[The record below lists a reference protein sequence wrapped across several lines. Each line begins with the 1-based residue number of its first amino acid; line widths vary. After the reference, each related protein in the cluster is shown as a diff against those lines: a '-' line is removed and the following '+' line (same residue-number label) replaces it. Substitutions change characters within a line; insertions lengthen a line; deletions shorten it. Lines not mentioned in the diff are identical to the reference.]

1 MKLYSD
7 LLAHGFALGI
17 AIVTFALAVDPR
29 QDVKARSLE
38 RPPQNQAV
46 KASRQERKELKN
58 DRRDRRIN
66 WRERRRERREGKPQ
80 RIVAG

>member
-17 AIVTFALAVDPR
+17 AIVTLALAVDFK
-29 QDVKARSLE
+29 QDVKAGSLE

-58 DRRDRRIN
+58 DRRDRRIFD
-66 WRERRRERREGKPQ
+66 WREKRKERREGKP
-80 RIVAG
+80 